1 MIYLHKLLPLLLSP
15 LVIVIALIF
24 YGTIARRRKVTLVAL
39 ALLYL
44 ASMPIVASGLFRV
57 IEGPAYRLDPKSLPN
72 ADAIVV
78 LSGMLSR
85 VDSPNGIVYEW
96 GDPDRFFGGIEL
108 FKLSKSERLI
118 FTAGTAPWYEKSEPE
133 GVILRQVAKSMGVP
147 EDSISLTDIVENTE
161 DEAAAVRKLLAK
173 PGASVLLV
181 TSAFHMPRSI
191 QVFEKQ
197 GLRVIPYPV
206 DFRVEIS
213 ETTPMDFLPSASAL
227 STTTLAIREQL
238 GRTYYKIKF
247 SLQ

>member
-1 MIYLHKLLPLLLSP
+1 
-15 LVIVIALIF
+15 
-24 YGTIARRRKVTLVAL
+24 
-39 ALLYL
+39 
-44 ASMPIVASGLFRV
+44 
-57 IEGPAYRLDPKSLPN
+57 
-72 ADAIVV
+72 
-78 LSGMLSR
+78 
-85 VDSPNGIVYEW
+85 
-96 GDPDRFFGGIEL
+96 
-108 FKLSKSERLI
+108 
-118 FTAGTAPWYEKSEPE
+118 
-133 GVILRQVAKSMGVP
+133 MGVP